1 MIGRAFTYNE
11 VYPGLE
17 DYIMSVL
24 KDEYAKINAEEAFFL
39 RYSEYYKE
47 KDDFLKVR
55 SMFYKMLDEH
65 YDTEELEPYH
75 L

>member
-1 MIGRAFTYNE
+1 
-11 VYPGLE
+11 
-17 DYIMSVL
+17 MSVL

-39 RYSEYYKE
+39 RYSEYYEE

-55 SMFYKMLDEH
+55 NMFYQMLDEH
-65 YDTEELEPYH
+65 YATEEMEPYY